1 MEEKSERELFAEKY
15 NLKKP
20 VDKNDRSADF
30 YWHRQSEK
38 WLITNAESDS
48 GVQI

>member
-20 VDKNDRSADF
+20 EVKKIVMPTF
-30 YWHRQSEK
+30 IGTTQVQSG
-38 WLITNAESDS
+38 L
-48 GVQI
+48 